1 MRYTSR
7 DRFSLV
13 TIHAPLLRYSAN
25 KPYKSR
31 LFKHFAMPHDF
42 DDKIDR
48 SIADYRLQEEEALA
62 SVLASSRYKI
72 PYVDLSATTVQNEAL
87 RLVAEDE
94 ARRIQVAP
102 FKIFGKAVSVAV
114 LSPASDD
121 VRVFMDDL
129 ARKGYVPSMHM
140 ASHASLERAWAR
152 YKELSFAEES
162 RRGGL
167 DVSSETL
174 AELKKEITSMDDVK
188 RIVDGIMSAHEMHA
202 TSRLLEVILAGA
214 IALQCSDVHIEPEEE
229 RMRVRYR
236 LDGVLEDVLFL
247 DPKTYHLLNSR
258 IKLIAGLKLTIT
270 TKAQD
275 GRFSIFEDGTEIS
288 MRTSTVPGE
297 YGESIVMRI
306 LDPKSIQVD
315 LANMG
320 IEPRLYAVI
329 DTEIKKPN
337 GLILITG
344 PTGSGKT
351 TTLYAFLRKIYSPEI
366 KMITIEDPVEYHL
379 EGITQTQTEPGYSF
393 LDGLRAAL
401 RQDPDVLMVGEI
413 RDAETA
419 AIAVESALTG
429 HIVFSTLHT
438 NNAAGVIPRLID
450 LEVNPKILVSALS
463 LSIAQRL
470 VRKLCTACKAERP
483 VKPEE
488 EALLRKILKG
498 AADAGKNIAAY
509 NLTADMPIK
518 LYAAVGCPACN
529 KTGYK
534 GRMGIFEAIKTDEAI
549 EKIIPTNPSER
560 EIKKVA
566 NQQGIFNMQEDGVVK
581 ILSGITSIEEVQ
593 SVVDLTE
600 E

>member
-1 MRYTSR
+1 
-7 DRFSLV
+7 
-13 TIHAPLLRYSAN
+13 
-25 KPYKSR
+25 
-31 LFKHFAMPHDF
+31 MPQEF

-48 SIADYRLQEEEALA
+48 KVEEYRAQEEEALA
-62 SVLASSRYKI
+62 SVLASARYHI
-72 PYVDLSATTVQNEAL
+72 PYVDLSATTIQNEAL
-87 RLVAEDE
+87 RLITEEE
-94 ARRIQVAP
+94 ARRVKVAP
-102 FKIFGKAVSVAV
+102 FKVFGKEVSVAV
-114 LSPASDD
+114 LSPGSDD
-121 VRVFMDDL
+121 TKVFLDDL
-129 ARKGYVPSMHM
+129 VRKGYTAVPYMT
-140 ASHASLERAWAR
+140 SHASLERAWSR

-174 AELKKEITSMDDVK
+174 MELKKEIHVMEDVK
-188 RIVDGIMSAHEMHA
+188 RIVDGIMAEHAMHT

-214 IALQCSDVHIEPEEE
+214 ISLQCSDVHIEPEEE

-236 LDGVLEDVLFL
+236 IDGVLEDVLFL
-247 DPKTYHLLNSR
+247 DPKVYHLLNSR
-258 IKLIAGLKLTIT
+258 IKLIAGLKLTIM

-288 MRTSTVPGE
+288 MRTSTVPGS

-320 IEPRLYAVI
+320 IEPRLFTII
-329 DTEIKKPN
+329 DAEIKKPN

-351 TTLYAFLRKIYSPEI
+351 TTLYAFLRKIYTPEI

-379 EGITQTQTEPGYSF
+379 SGITQTQVEPGYSF

-450 LEVNPKILVSALS
+450 LQVNPKILVSALT
-463 LSIAQRL
+463 LCIAQRL
-470 VRKLCTACKAERP
+470 VRKLCVVCKVERP
-483 VKPEE
+483 VTPDEE
-488 EALLRKILKG
+488 VLLRKILKG
-498 AADAGKNIAAY
+498 AADAGKNLAAY
-509 NLTADMPIK
+509 NLTPDQPIK
-518 LYAAVGCPACN
+518 LYTAPGCDKCH
-529 KTGYK
+529 KTGFK

-566 NQQGIFNMQEDGVVK
+566 NKQGIFNMQEDGVVK
-581 ILSGITSIEEVQ
+581 IIAGITSIEEVQ

>member
-1 MRYTSR
+1 
-7 DRFSLV
+7 
-13 TIHAPLLRYSAN
+13 
-25 KPYKSR
+25 
-31 LFKHFAMPHDF
+31 MPQDF
-42 DDKIDR
+42 DDNIDR
-48 SIADYRLQEEEALA
+48 KVTEFRLQEEESLA
-62 SVLASSRYKI
+62 SVLATARYNI
-72 PYVDLSATTVQNEAL
+72 PYVDLSATTIQNEAL
-87 RLVAEDE
+87 RLITEAE
-94 ARRIQVAP
+94 ARRIFVAP
-102 FKIFGKAVSVAV
+102 FKIFGKEAHVAV
-114 LSPASDD
+114 LTPEGDD
-121 VRVFMDDL
+121 TKSYLDDL
-129 ARKGYVPSMHM
+129 ARKGYTVLPYMT
-140 ASHASLERAWAR
+140 SHASLERAWAR
-152 YKELSFAEES
+152 YKEISFAQES

-174 AELKKEITSMDDVK
+174 EELRKQIKTLDDVK
-188 RIVDGIMSAHEMHA
+188 TIVDEIMSKNESHA
-202 TSRLLEVILAGA
+202 TSHLLEVILAGA
-214 IALQCSDVHIEPEEE
+214 ISLQVSDVHIEPEEE

-236 LDGVLEDVLFL
+236 LDGVLQDILFL
-247 DPKTYHLLNSR
+247 SPKIYHLLNSR
-258 IKLIAGLKLTIT
+258 IKLVAGMKLTIT

-275 GRFSIFEDGTEIS
+275 GRFSIFLDGIEIS

-320 IEPRLYAVI
+320 IEPRLFTVI
-329 DTEIKKPN
+329 DREIKKPN

-379 EGITQTQTEPGYSF
+379 AGITQTQIENGYNF

-413 RDAETA
+413 RDPETA

-450 LEVNPKILVSALS
+450 LQVNPKILVSALS

-470 VRKLCTACKAERP
+470 VRKLCTVCKVERP
-483 VKPEE
+483 GTEAE
-488 EALLRKILKG
+488 IALLKKILKG
-498 AADAGKNIAAY
+498 AGDAGKNLEAY
-509 NLTADMPIK
+509 SLKADQDIHLYTAP
-518 LYAAVGCPACN
+518 GCPACSG
-529 KTGYK
+529 TGFK
-534 GRMGIFEAIKTDEAI
+534 GRMGIFEAILTDEEI

-566 NQQGIFNMQEDGVVK
+566 NKQGIFNMQEDGVVK

-593 SVVDLTE
+593 SVVDLAE